1 MSDAIDRA
9 YKWLSSLK
17 LLAGIVAGAFVAGG
31 FSYLAWGSVAKK
43 AAVDAALVEV
53 HKQITA
59 NEAAHTDEASEI
71 RALRGDVAHLQD
83 DMSRVRD
90 VVESWAKP
98 PGGRR

>member
-1 MSDAIDRA
+1 MNSF
-9 YKWLSSLK
+9 K
-17 LLAGIVAGAFVAGG
+17 LFAGIVAGAFVAGG
-31 FSYLAWGSVAKK
+31 GSYLAWGSVAKK

-53 HKQITA
+53 HKQIDS
-59 NEAAHTDEASEI
+59 NELAHEAEASELQS
-71 RALRGDVAHLQD
+71 LRGDVAHLQD